1 MFTVHVCLFKHV
13 FTLYFLTVFCRLIG
27 METLYV
33 DNLVN
38 IYEVVTNLV
47 FVLQLYHQVY
57 DEKAKDAC
65 LQLVG
70 IVTYY
75 GKHYSTFFFHSKLR
89 TWIYFDDARVK
100 EVSNASTSRSDY

>member
-1 MFTVHVCLFKHV
+1 MLCQAFS
-13 FTLYFLTVFCRLIG
+13 
-27 METLYV
+27 
-33 DNLVN
+33 
-38 IYEVVTNLV
+38 
-47 FVLQLYHQVY
+47 LQLYHQVY
-57 DEKAKDAC
+57 DERAKKAS

-100 EVSNASTSRSDY
+100 EVRVLRILITLKRNEVVTNNYP

>member
-1 MFTVHVCLFKHV
+1 MFTLLFDTFV
-13 FTLYFLTVFCRLIG
+13 LQADGDGNFILIIWLYFKWLY
-27 METLYV
+27 ME
-33 DNLVN
+33 
-38 IYEVVTNLV
+38 I
-47 FVLQLYHQVY
+47 FFLQLYHQVY
-57 DEKAKDAC
+57 DERAKDAC

-100 EVSNASTSRSDY
+100 EVSNPSLSIYL

>member
-1 MFTVHVCLFKHV
+1 MFTLLFDTFVLQADGDGNFILIIWLCFKW
-13 FTLYFLTVFCRLIG
+13 LY
-27 METLYV
+27 ME
-33 DNLVN
+33 
-38 IYEVVTNLV
+38 I
-47 FVLQLYHQVY
+47 FFLQLYHQVY
-57 DEKAKDAC
+57 DERAKDAC

-100 EVSNASTSRSDY
+100 EVSNPFTSRSDIY

>member
-13 FTLYFLTVFCRLIG
+13 FTLYFLTVLCRLIE
-27 METLYV
+27 METVYV

-100 EVSNASTSRSDY
+100 EVSNPSTSRTDY

>member
-1 MFTVHVCLFKHV
+1 MVCSFN
-13 FTLYFLTVFCRLIG
+13 FFFNFLICF
-27 METLYV
+27 
-33 DNLVN
+33 
-38 IYEVVTNLV
+38 
-47 FVLQLYHQVY
+47 QLYHQVY

-100 EVSNASTSRSDY
+100 EVGVLA

>member
-1 MFTVHVCLFKHV
+1 M
-13 FTLYFLTVFCRLIG
+13 
-27 METLYV
+27 
-33 DNLVN
+33 
-38 IYEVVTNLV
+38 
-47 FVLQLYHQVY
+47 Y
-57 DEKAKDAC
+57 DEKAKEAC

-100 EVSNASTSRSDY
+100 EVGVLAGKRSHELFIFNLTLCIIAL

>member
-1 MFTVHVCLFKHV
+1 
-13 FTLYFLTVFCRLIG
+13 
-27 METLYV
+27 ME
-33 DNLVN
+33 
-38 IYEVVTNLV
+38 I

-57 DEKAKDAC
+57 DERAKDAC

-100 EVSNASTSRSDY
+100 EVSNPLTSRSNYLNLPLVDICNKVSGKILIVELMITFKLVIYLTIGS